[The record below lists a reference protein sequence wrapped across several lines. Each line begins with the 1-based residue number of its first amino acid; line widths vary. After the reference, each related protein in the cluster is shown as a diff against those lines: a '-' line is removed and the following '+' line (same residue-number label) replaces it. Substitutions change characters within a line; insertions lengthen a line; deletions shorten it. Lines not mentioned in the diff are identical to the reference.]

1 MGDELSFASGSL
13 RGRSFSASTAAELY
27 SGEYDLAILISSWDR
42 RAVCVA
48 QAERFK
54 AGLCV
59 VTLFTYRDRLGL
71 RDQHDVELLEF
82 ARRCASE
89 VCEVQS
95 DSLDLQGTWSQLLRS
110 MVEFRHRL
118 RRPLRIF
125 VDASACPRYYLL
137 AIVATALSSGLAAH
151 VSVTYAE
158 GRYPAKATDSNE
170 DISFTHGQW
179 KSVAIPTL
187 EGRYSPGLKRFL
199 LVSIGFEGWKTIR
212 AVARADPDRVSI
224 LHGNPGTTAE
234 YAQRAMQDNADL
246 IRYYRIP
253 PDQILCAPAGDAIAA
268 WKTLSDSAIERPE
281 ENTYFLCSGTKP
293 HSLGLGLRALC
304 LRSPAVLYNLPE
316 AHHVVAIEPNGN
328 YWRFDIESLTVP
340 G

>member
-1 MGDELSFASGSL
+1 VGDELSYASGSL
-13 RGRSFSASTAAELY
+13 RGSSYSSTSATQLY
-27 SGEYDLAILISSWDR
+27 CGDYDLAILVSSWDTR
-42 RAVCVA
+42 SVCVS

-71 RDQHDVELLEF
+71 RDRHDADLLAF
-82 ARRCASE
+82 AQRCAPE
-89 VCEVQS
+89 VCEIRG
-95 DSLDLQGTWSQLLRS
+95 DSLDLENTWSQLLRS
-110 MVEFRHRL
+110 MVAHRHRTK
-118 RRPLRIF
+118 RPLHIF

-137 AIVATALSSGLAAH
+137 AIVATALSSGLAAR

-158 GRYPAKATDSNE
+158 GRYPAKTTNSSE

-187 EGRYSPGLKRFL
+187 EGKYSPGLKRFL

-212 AVARADPDRVSI
+212 AVSRADPDRVSI
-224 LHGNPGTTAE
+224 LHGKPGTTTE
-234 YAQRAMQDNADL
+234 YADRALQDNADL
-246 IRYYRIP
+246 IQYYRIP
-253 PDQILCAPAGDAIAA
+253 PEQILCAPAGDAIAA
-268 WKTLSDSAIERPE
+268 WKTLSASAIERPE
-281 ENTYFLCSGTKP
+281 ENAYFLCSGTKP

-316 AHHVVAIEPNGN
+316 AHHVVEIEPNGKF
-328 YWRFDIESLTVP
+328 WRFDIESLTVP
-340 G
+340 A